1 MKHKIL
7 GLLVGGLALV
17 AASAGTAMA
26 ANVTVEVEG
35 LQQTLAPTA
44 VTTPASLN
52 KDGTNSCAGETAIGA
67 LDVAVGGNWSG
78 SYAFGSYSVETL
90 LGEAHP
96 FGSGAYWTFYVNGNY
111 ANVGACDV
119 HVNDGDRVLFYAG
132 DDPFTAGEAAYAGEP
147 ALLDAPVAARPGVPF
162 TVTAREANTTFDAN
176 YTGTTTLSP
185 SAGATVTGGV
195 AAATTGADGTAQVT
209 VPAGPYTLVLKKGNR
224 VPARVA
230 GCATTGNDGFCGT
243 TVTGRPAPP
252 TPATPPCTTNGH
264 DGFCAT
270 KDTVAANA
278 AITAIS
284 EGKKYAKG
292 KGPRQLAGKVE
303 ADGSGIKD
311 VRLRLTRNDHGRCST
326 YDAKTEKLKTM
337 KKCGAAHGT
346 WFSVG
351 DDSSWRYLLP
361 SKLGRGRYV
370 LDVNVTDKAGNTTAK
385 LARGTSR
392 VVFTVA

>member
-7 GLLVGGLALV
+7 GLLVGGLAL
-17 AASAGTAMA
+17 AGASSGTALA

-35 LQQTLAPTA
+35 QQQTLAPTA

-52 KDGTNSCAGETAIGA
+52 KDGTNSCDGNTAIGA
-67 LDVAVGGNWSG
+67 LDIAVKGDWSG
-78 SYAFGSYSVETL
+78 AYSYGSYSVETL

-111 ANVGACDV
+111 ANQGACGV

-132 DDPFTAGEAAYAGEP
+132 DDPFTDGEAGFAGEP
-147 ALLDAPVAARPGVPF
+147 VLLDAPVTAKPGVPF
-162 TVTAREANTTFDAN
+162 TVTAREANTTFDAD

-185 SAGATVTGGV
+185 SAGATVAGGS
-195 AAATTGADGTAQVT
+195 AAVTTGADGTAQVT
-209 VPAGPYTLVLKKGNR
+209 VPAGPYTLVLTKGNR
-224 VPARVA
+224 VPARIT
-230 GCATTGNDGFCGT
+230 GCATTGGDGLCGSGLN
-243 TVTGRPAPP
+243 TGGFLPPKAPA
-252 TPATPPCTTNGH
+252 CTTNGH
-264 DGFCAT
+264 DGFCGS

-278 AITAIS
+278 AITAVS

-292 KGPRQLAGKVE
+292 KGPRQLGGKVE
-303 ADGSGIKD
+303 ADGSGVKD
-311 VRLRLTRNDHGRCST
+311 VLLRLTRNDRGRCST
-326 YDAKTEKLKTM
+326 YDAKTEKFKTI
-337 KKCGAAHGT
+337 KKCGAAHGV
-346 WFSVG
+346 WFSAG
-351 DDSSWRYLLP
+351 DDAAWSYLLP

-370 LDVNVTDKAGNTTAK
+370 LDVNVVDKAGNRTAK